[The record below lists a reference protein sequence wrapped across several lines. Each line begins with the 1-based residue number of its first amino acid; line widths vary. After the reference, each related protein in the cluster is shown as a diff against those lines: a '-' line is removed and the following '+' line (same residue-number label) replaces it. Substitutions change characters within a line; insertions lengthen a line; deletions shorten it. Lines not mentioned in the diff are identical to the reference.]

1 VFNALNGRTAVNTV
15 RRVLVLL
22 RTKSAVLAFAAVLVA
37 ASCGDS
43 TTDAPPA
50 ERAQATAVP
59 TAAAPSPAAGPPS
72 PRAESAPRRRASNLD
87 FTLGDVN
94 GKLVK
99 LDASRGKPVI
109 LDFWA
114 TWCGPCRREM
124 PELNR
129 IYQRYRDRGLEVIGV
144 SVDTIQGNGARA
156 VAPFIK
162 EFQIS
167 YSIVM
172 ADQDIVNQFAIV
184 GIPTTL
190 FIAPDGELVARF
202 DGAGPPGNLVAEAEK
217 FMRSAKPSRGRKPA
231 PRGKEPESAEI

>member
-1 VFNALNGRTAVNTV
+1 VTSALDGRTALNTV
-15 RRVLVLL
+15 RRVLILIRAQGAAL
-22 RTKSAVLAFAAVLVA
+22 ALAAAFLAV
-37 ASCGDS
+37 SCGDS

-50 ERAQATAVP
+50 ERAQATAP
-59 TAAAPSPAAGPPS
+59 SAAAPPPAANQPP

-87 FTLGDVN
+87 FTLRDVN
-94 GKLVK
+94 GKLVR
-99 LDASRGKPVI
+99 LDAARGKPLI

-144 SVDTIQGNGARA
+144 SVDTIKGDGARA
-156 VAPFIK
+156 VAPFVK
-162 EFQIS
+162 EFQIN
-167 YSIVM
+167 YPIVM
-172 ADQDIVNQFAIV
+172 ADQDIVDQFAIV

-190 FIAPDGELVARF
+190 FIAPDGKLVARF

-217 FMRSAKPSRGRKPA
+217 FMRSAKASGGRKPPSGA
-231 PRGKEPESAEI
+231 KEPETAEI